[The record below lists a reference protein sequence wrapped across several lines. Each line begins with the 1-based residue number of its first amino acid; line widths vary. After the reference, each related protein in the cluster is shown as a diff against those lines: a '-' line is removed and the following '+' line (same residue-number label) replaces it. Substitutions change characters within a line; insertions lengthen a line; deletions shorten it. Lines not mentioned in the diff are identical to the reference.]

1 MPKFSPTNISTRWKL
16 TTEPKINMVLCHS
29 QYAASTDDVI
39 ACPTGSANLVDVKF
53 EMNPLDIS
61 ADNSIRLIAAVKP
74 LRVTYNAV
82 SEHVCL

>member
-1 MPKFSPTNISTRWKL
+1 MFVPIES
-16 TTEPKINMVLCHS
+16 
-29 QYAASTDDVI
+29 AA
-39 ACPTGSANLVDVKF
+39 LVSVKF

-82 SEHVCL
+82 SEIIDIVIGNLLTITM